1 MKLGFYD
8 DFNPCV
14 ITEDGVVDISVVV
27 RGLQA
32 GSPQLTMENII
43 VNYQFL
49 KPKIEEHLDEAAVIS
64 LEDVR
69 LRPPVPRPGK
79 VLCGRGNF
87 MEGVPVDPT
96 RPLATFFKSPDAVIG
111 RGDTIVLPSFQP
123 VIFHHEAELALVI
136 GKEASFVSEA
146 QALDHIFGY
155 TTSVD
160 VSARAPVD
168 GEPPLPGEY
177 GKSFD
182 TFLPIGPAIVTADQI
197 KDPNNLGVK
206 YSVNGQLRQDY
217 NTSDMEHSVAYLIA
231 SLSAVM
237 TLKPGDLILC
247 GTNHQGLGPL
257 QDGDVGEIEIEDV
270 GISFNHVVDEQ
281 KRTWPKAVDP
291 SVGTRIKERREGL
304 QGTPSTGTWPL
315 TPPSANA

>member
-49 KPKIEEHLDEAAVIS
+49 KPKIEEHLDEASVLS

-111 RGDTIVLPSFQP
+111 RGDTIVLPSF
-123 VIFHHEAELALVI
+123 
-136 GKEASFVSEA
+136 
-146 QALDHIFGY
+146 
-155 TTSVD
+155 
-160 VSARAPVD
+160 
-168 GEPPLPGEY
+168 
-177 GKSFD
+177 
-182 TFLPIGPAIVTADQI
+182 
-197 KDPNNLGVK
+197 
-206 YSVNGQLRQDY
+206 
-217 NTSDMEHSVAYLIA
+217 
-231 SLSAVM
+231 
-237 TLKPGDLILC
+237 
-247 GTNHQGLGPL
+247 
-257 QDGDVGEIEIEDV
+257 
-270 GISFNHVVDEQ
+270 
-281 KRTWPKAVDP
+281 
-291 SVGTRIKERREGL
+291 
-304 QGTPSTGTWPL
+304 
-315 TPPSANA
+315 